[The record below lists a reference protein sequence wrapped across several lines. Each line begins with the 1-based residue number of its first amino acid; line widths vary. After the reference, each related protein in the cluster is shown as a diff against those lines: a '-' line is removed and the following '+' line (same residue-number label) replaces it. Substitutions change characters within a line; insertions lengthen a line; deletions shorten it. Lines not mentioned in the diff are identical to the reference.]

1 MAKAAVDLLGSQV
14 SRGIA
19 ITKYGHSM
27 GSIDGIKIFEAGHPL
42 PDANSVLATS
52 KTVEMVSGLGSDD
65 TILFLVSAADW

>member
-27 GSIDGIKIFEAGHPL
+27 GSIDGIEILEAGHPL
-42 PDANSVLATS
+42 TDANSVLATS
-52 KTVEMVSGLGSDD
+52 KTV
-65 TILFLVSAADW
+65 